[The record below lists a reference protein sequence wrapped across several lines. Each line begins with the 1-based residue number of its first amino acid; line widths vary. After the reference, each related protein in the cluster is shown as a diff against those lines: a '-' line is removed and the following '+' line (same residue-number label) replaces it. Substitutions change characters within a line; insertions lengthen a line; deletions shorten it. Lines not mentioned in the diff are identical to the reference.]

1 MKALK
6 IFVTL
11 FLGEILQGVEVES
24 CNRRLYRIE
33 ESYDG
38 DSVTF
43 YDLPSWVEPNHQNY
57 VIFDCKNTVR
67 KIKATLV
74 TLLVPLR
81 LPEIPFCLK
90 YCRIYRAYNSEL
102 SRRSVLIEKLQKII
116 HEKLIN
122 KSKAY

>member
-1 MKALK
+1 MKSLK

-11 FLGEILQGVEVES
+11 FFGEILQGVEVES
-24 CNRRLYRIE
+24 CNRRLYRIG
-33 ESYDG
+33 ESNTG
-38 DSVTF
+38 DSLTF

-57 VIFDCKNTVR
+57 VILNCKNTVR

-90 YCRIYRAYNSEL
+90 YCRIYRAYNSKS
-102 SRRSVLIEKLQKII
+102 SRRILIEKLQKII
-116 HEKLIN
+116 HEKLMN